1 MGPVRQEGKELA
13 VPYENA
19 PFGEGLYLSAMALDA
34 KGSVKYYG
42 AVTRL
47 EAPAGEAVF
56 AGLSPRTQVFLF
68 PERRNGPKQTDYAG
82 APVPLREA

>member
-1 MGPVRQEGKELA
+1 MT
-13 VPYENA
+13 VPYKNA
-19 PFGEGLYLSAMALDA
+19 PWGQGLYLSAMALDA

-47 EAPAGEAVF
+47 EAPAGEAVLDCPLCK
-56 AGLSPRTQVFLF
+56 GEVLLF
-68 PERRNGPKQTDYAG
+68 VERRNGAKRTDFAG

>member
-19 PFGEGLYLSAMALDA
+19 PCGEGLYLSAMALDA

-47 EAPAGEAVF
+47 EAPAGEAV
-56 AGLSPRTQVFLF
+56 LDCPRCKGEVLLF
-68 PERRNGPKQTDYAG
+68 VERRNGAKRTDFAG
-82 APVPLREA
+82 APVPLRKA